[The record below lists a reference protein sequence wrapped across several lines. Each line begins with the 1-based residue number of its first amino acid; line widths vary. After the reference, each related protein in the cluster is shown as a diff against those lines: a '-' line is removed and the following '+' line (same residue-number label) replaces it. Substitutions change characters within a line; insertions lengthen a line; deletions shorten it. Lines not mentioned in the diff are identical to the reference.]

1 MNHKAWLTTF
11 GIFAAL
17 FIGGSAFY
25 AFSGYSKYSEA
36 MGSWDVKV
44 RTIESLERKVPYPSE
59 GNAEA
64 LAGKKDEFEK
74 SVLELFESLK
84 AFQRPLDAQLA
95 NTVFQG
101 NVKQRVQ
108 SFREYAKTEGMALL
122 DDPQAFQLGF
132 DSYATDIP
140 KPELVP
146 YLDYEL
152 EAIDKL
158 LRQLVDTDAEALLT
172 FERDPIPGEDGG
184 AERQESSVVHK
195 YPIRLRIRA
204 KHASFQNFINQMAN
218 DEEFFYILR
227 VLKVKNESPEGPI
240 KLISEDGSTDLPTY
254 INLETKEV
262 ASYAKLVEWG
272 YPDIPAADIAPIARE
287 EGFELNKLDA
297 RVLMGEERLNVFMV
311 IDIVRFVSPE
321 EQAKSADN
329 GEESSDQKKR

>member
-25 AFSGYSKYSEA
+25 AFSGYSKYSDA

-74 SVLELFESLK
+74 AVLELFESLK
-84 AFQRPLDAQLA
+84 AFQRPLDEKLG
-95 NTVFQG
+95 NSLFQE

-140 KPELVP
+140 KLELVP

-184 AERQESSVVHK
+184 AERQESGVVHK

-227 VLKVKNESPEGPI
+227 VLKVENESPEGPI

-262 ASYAKLVEWG
+262 ASYAQLVEWG
-272 YPDIPAADIAPIARE
+272 YPDTPAADIAPIARE

-329 GEESSDQKKR
+329 GEKSSDRKKR

>member
-1 MNHKAWLTTF
+1 MNHKVWLTTF

-17 FIGGSAFY
+17 FIGGGAFY
-25 AFSGYSKYSEA
+25 AFTGYSKYSEA

-74 SVLELFESLK
+74 GVLELFESLE
-84 AFQRPLDAQLA
+84 AFQQPLDAQLA

-108 SFREYAKTEGMALL
+108 SFREYAKTEGMELL

-152 EAIDKL
+152 EAIDRL

-218 DEEFFYILR
+218 DKEFFYILR

-262 ASYAKLVEWG
+262 ASYAQLVEWG
-272 YPDIPAADIAPIARE
+272 YPDTPAADIAPIARE

-329 GEESSDQKKR
+329 DEKNSDLKKR

>member
-1 MNHKAWLTTF
+1 MNHKVWLTTF
-11 GIFAAL
+11 GIFSAL

-25 AFSGYSKYSEA
+25 AFTGYSKYSEA

-64 LAGKKDEFEK
+64 LAGGKDEFEK
-74 SVLELFESLK
+74 AVLELFESLE

-108 SFREYAKTEGMALL
+108 SFREYAKTEGMELL

-152 EAIDKL
+152 EAIDRL

-218 DEEFFYILR
+218 DKEFFYILR
-227 VLKVKNESPEGPI
+227 VLKVKNENSEGPI
-240 KLISEDGSTDLPTY
+240 KLVSEDGSTDLPQY
-254 INLETKEV
+254 INVDTKEV

-272 YPDIPAADIAPIARE
+272 YPDTPAADIAPVARE

-297 RVLMGEERLNVFMV
+297 RVLMGEERMNVFMV

-321 EQAKSADN
+321 EQAKAADSD
-329 GEESSDQKKR
+329 EKSSDQ

>member
-1 MNHKAWLTTF
+1 
-11 GIFAAL
+11 
-17 FIGGSAFY
+17 
-25 AFSGYSKYSEA
+25 
-36 MGSWDVKV
+36 
-44 RTIESLERKVPYPSE
+44 LERKVPYPSE

-74 SVLELFESLK
+74 AVLELFESLE

-108 SFREYAKTEGMALL
+108 SFREYAKTEGMELL

-158 LRQLVDTDAEALLT
+158 LRQLVDTDTEALLT

-262 ASYAKLVEWG
+262 ASYAQLVEWG
-272 YPDIPAADIAPIARE
+272 YPDTPAADIAPIARE

-329 GEESSDQKKR
+329 GEESSDRKKR

>member
-64 LAGKKDEFEK
+64 FAGKKDEFEK
-74 SVLELFESLK
+74 AVLELFESLK

-108 SFREYAKTEGMALL
+108 SFREYAKTEGMELL

-152 EAIDKL
+152 EAIDRL

-218 DEEFFYILR
+218 DKEFFYILR

-272 YPDIPAADIAPIARE
+272 YPDTPAADIAPIARE

-311 IDIVRFVSPE
+311 IDIVRFLSPE

-329 GEESSDQKKR
+329 DEKSSDQKKR

>member
-1 MNHKAWLTTF
+1 MNHKVWLTTF

-74 SVLELFESLK
+74 AVLELFESLK

-108 SFREYAKTEGMALL
+108 SFREYAKTEGMELL

-218 DEEFFYILR
+218 DKEFFYILR

-272 YPDIPAADIAPIARE
+272 YPDISAADIAPIARE

>member
-1 MNHKAWLTTF
+1 MNHKVWLTTF
-11 GIFAAL
+11 GIFSAL

-25 AFSGYSKYSEA
+25 AFTGYSKYSEA

-64 LAGKKDEFEK
+64 LAGGKDEFEK
-74 SVLELFESLK
+74 AVLELFESLE

-108 SFREYAKTEGMALL
+108 SFREYAKTEGMELL

-152 EAIDKL
+152 EAIDRL

-218 DEEFFYILR
+218 DKEFFYILR

-272 YPDIPAADIAPIARE
+272 YPDTPAADIAPIARE

-311 IDIVRFVSPE
+311 IDIVRFLSPE

-329 GEESSDQKKR
+329 DEKSSDQKKR

>member
-1 MNHKAWLTTF
+1 MNHKVWLTTF

-108 SFREYAKTEGMALL
+108 SFREYAKTEGMELL

-262 ASYAKLVEWG
+262 ASYAQLVEWG
-272 YPDIPAADIAPIARE
+272 YPDTPAADIAPIARE

-329 GEESSDQKKR
+329 GEESSDRKKR

>member
-25 AFSGYSKYSEA
+25 AFSGYSKYSDA

-74 SVLELFESLK
+74 AVLELFESLK

-108 SFREYAKTEGMALL
+108 SFREYAKTEGMELL

-184 AERQESSVVHK
+184 AERQESGVVHK

-262 ASYAKLVEWG
+262 ASYAQLVEWG
-272 YPDIPAADIAPIARE
+272 YPDTPAADIAPIARE

-329 GEESSDQKKR
+329 GEKSSDRKKR

>member
-1 MNHKAWLTTF
+1 MNHKVWLTTF

-108 SFREYAKTEGMALL
+108 SFREYAKTEGMELL

-262 ASYAKLVEWG
+262 ASYAQLVEWG
-272 YPDIPAADIAPIARE
+272 YPDIPAADIASIARE

>member
-1 MNHKAWLTTF
+1 MNHKVWLTTF

-108 SFREYAKTEGMALL
+108 SFREYAKTEGMELL

-262 ASYAKLVEWG
+262 ASYAQLVEWG
-272 YPDIPAADIAPIARE
+272 YPDTPAADIAPIARE

-321 EQAKSADN
+321 EQAKSADSD
-329 GEESSDQKKR
+329 EKSSDQKKR

>member
-1 MNHKAWLTTF
+1 MNHKVWLTTF

-74 SVLELFESLK
+74 AVLELFESLE

-108 SFREYAKTEGMALL
+108 SFREYAKTEGMELL

-158 LRQLVDTDAEALLT
+158 LRQLVDTDTEALLT
-172 FERDPIPGEDGG
+172 FERDPIPGEEGG

-204 KHASFQNFINQMAN
+204 KHDSFQSFINQMAN
-218 DEEFFYILR
+218 DKEFFYILR

-262 ASYAKLVEWG
+262 ASYAQLVEWG
-272 YPDIPAADIAPIARE
+272 YPDTPAADIAPIARE

-321 EQAKSADN
+321 EQAKSADSD
-329 GEESSDQKKR
+329 EKSSDQKKR

>member
-1 MNHKAWLTTF
+1 MNHKVWLTTF

-25 AFSGYSKYSEA
+25 AFTGYSKYSEA

-44 RTIESLERKVPYPSE
+44 RTIESLEREVPYPSE

-74 SVLELFESLK
+74 SVLELFSSLE

-108 SFREYAKTEGMALL
+108 SFREYAKTEGMELL

-218 DEEFFYILR
+218 DKEFFYILR

-272 YPDIPAADIAPIARE
+272 YPDTPAADIAPIARE

-329 GEESSDQKKR
+329 DEKSSDQKKR